1 MCWSFEVSVLT
12 GLISYSIA
20 LYIWLR
26 NIKNDRWHAI
36 ILLTFSSIQW
46 MDAVLWKSKQSSKL
60 SLLTITYFIP
70 FILALEPVSSLY
82 GAYYTNKNI
91 DKSDMI
97 LYLFVF
103 LFLFISLS
111 KGAQKTGFITS
122 EGIRYSIYQSSFSYW
137 VYAFL
142 LLYPF
147 IKYSTEN
154 TFNIITIIVVCFGL
168 FIAQITS
175 PNTVGS
181 HWCLYGNIAAIFFL
195 FYPYIDNY
203 FNPNNFN
210 EI

>member
-26 NIKNDRWHAI
+26 NIKNDRWHS
-36 ILLTFSSIQW
+36 ILLFTFSTIQW
-46 MDAVLWKSKQSSKL
+46 MDAILWKSKESSKL
-60 SLLTITYFIP
+60 SLMTITYFIP

-82 GAYYTNKNI
+82 GAYYTNKKV

-103 LFLFISLS
+103 LGLFITLS
-111 KGAQKTGFITS
+111 KGAQKTGYITK
-122 EGIRYSIYQSSFSYW
+122 EGIRYSIDQGIVSYW
-137 VYAFL
+137 IYAFL

-147 IKYSTEN
+147 IKYSTA
-154 TFNIITIIVVCFGL
+154 NIFYMITTVVICFGL
-168 FIAQITS
+168 FIAQMTS

-181 HWCLYGNIAAIFFL
+181 HWCLYGNVASLLFL
-195 FYPYIDNY
+195 FYPYIDQY
-203 FNPNNFN
+203 FNMHGA
-210 EI
+210 